1 MEILIISGL
10 SGGGKSKAASFLEDS
25 GFYIVDNMPAAM
37 ILKFAEF
44 CAAGGGRYA
53 RVALVYDVRTAESF
67 TELFDVLDKL
77 KSMEGVCRMLFL
89 DASPAAIIKRYKE
102 SRRRHPLEK
111 EVDSLEEA
119 VEKERELMQPVRRRA
134 DFVIDTTQLPTSKL
148 RSELLRIF
156 NGEGEQA
163 GMTVSVTSFGFKY
176 GLPLEADLVLDVR
189 FMPNPF
195 YIQEL
200 RHQTGL
206 DKPVSDY
213 VFGFQQTQDFLRK
226 VKDLLGFTL
235 PLYAEEG
242 KTGLVIAVGCTGG
255 HHPFRGHRPCADG
268 VHPGAGLS
276 GSGASPGYGTGRLS
290 RKGSLWNTN
299 LTAPPGSM
307 APGSPLSAAGTACPI
322 CCGA

>member
-44 CAAGGGRYA
+44 CAGGGGRYA

-67 TELFDVLDKL
+67 TELFEVLDKL
-77 KSMEGVCRMLFL
+77 KGMEGVCRMLFL

-102 SRRRHPLEK
+102 TRRRHPLEK
-111 EVDSLEEA
+111 ETNSLEEA
-119 VEKERELMQPVRRRA
+119 VETERELMLPVKERA
-134 DFVIDTTQLPTSKL
+134 DFVIDTTRLSTAKL
-148 RSELLRIF
+148 RQELLHIF
-156 NGEGEQA
+156 SGEGEQA

-195 YIQEL
+195 YMEGL

-213 VFGFQQTQDFLRK
+213 VFSFQQTQDFLRK
-226 VKDLLGFTL
+226 VEDLLRFTL

-242 KTGLVIAVGCTGG
+242 KTGLVIAIGCTGG
-255 HHPFRGHRPCADG
+255 HHRSVAIAHALAEFVREQGYQTMEHHRDMDRA
-268 VHPGAGLS
+268 
-276 GSGASPGYGTGRLS
+276 
-290 RKGSLWNTN
+290 
-299 LTAPPGSM
+299 
-307 APGSPLSAAGTACPI
+307 I
-322 CCGA
+322 

>member
-67 TELFDVLDKL
+67 TELFGVLDQL
-77 KSMEGVCRMLFL
+77 RGMEATCRMLFL
-89 DASPAAIIKRYKE
+89 EASPAAIIKRYKE
-102 SRRRHPLEK
+102 TRRRHPLEK
-111 EVDSLEEA
+111 ESDSLEEA
-119 VEKERELMQPVRRRA
+119 VEKERELMEPVKERA
-134 DFVIDTTQLPTSKL
+134 DFVIDTTRLSTARL
-148 RSELLRIF
+148 RRDLLRLF
-156 NGEGEQA
+156 DGEGEQA
-163 GMTVSVTSFGFKY
+163 GMSVSVTSFGFKY

-195 YIQEL
+195 YIEEL

-206 DKPVSDY
+206 DGPVADY
-213 VFGFQQTQDFLRK
+213 VFSFQQTRDFLRR
-226 VKDLLGFTL
+226 VEDLLSFTL

-255 HHPFRGHRPCADG
+255 HHRSVAIAHALSEFVRRQGYRTAEHHRDMERA
-268 VHPGAGLS
+268 V
-276 GSGASPGYGTGRLS
+276 
-290 RKGSLWNTN
+290 
-299 LTAPPGSM
+299 
-307 APGSPLSAAGTACPI
+307 
-322 CCGA
+322 